1 MDLLFDIASEIIGH
15 FIPHLLSK
23 SKFEKHIIRLREE
36 DWFSSMEKDYRYE
49 YIIHNNSK
57 VKRFLSSEKNVKMI
71 TSMDDEK
78 EKFISLVKEEHARFT
93 RLR

>member
-1 MDLLFDIASEIIGH
+1 
-15 FIPHLLSK
+15 
-23 SKFEKHIIRLREE
+23 
-36 DWFSSMEKDYRYE
+36 MEKDYRYE
-49 YIIHNNSK
+49 YIIYNNSK

-71 TSMDDEK
+71 TSMDEEK